1 MKFMMSRT
9 TIITLLAAALLF
21 SGCDMFRR
29 IAGRP
34 TGDELDRMR
43 IEMMAERE
51 ARLQARIDSLR
62 RVEKMAADSLLIL
75 DSLRQ
80 MNGTILN
87 PSDMGGLFT
96 TKLESRYYI
105 IVGSFLDR
113 SNAETFFRKV
123 SGSGYVPV
131 LINFRNGFNAVGV
144 APSDNLR
151 EVLGSLKKVKGET
164 FCPSDVWILV
174 NE

>member
-9 TIITLLAAALLF
+9 TVITLLAAALLF

-87 PSDMGGLFT
+87 PSEMGGLFT

-113 SNAETFFRKV
+113 SNAETFLMKV
-123 SGSGYVPV
+123 SASGYVPV

-144 APSDNLR
+144 APSDNLS